1 MSELRVP
8 TVVLPV
14 EIECADG
21 RVFSGRIFVPAA
33 SPLHDGPTRPEEWLN
48 EPSSFFPFLA
58 DESERPVLM
67 NKRELLVLSVSVP
80 KGPQGETAD
89 ADSPVRRVRVEAE
102 KRRLEGELV
111 IEMPPGHLRVLDYL
125 NRAES
130 FLLLREGGI
139 HHLIQKERITRVIEI
154 HEE

>member
-1 MSELRVP
+1 MTELRVP

-21 RVFSGRIFVPAA
+21 RIFAGRIFVPAA
-33 SPLHDGPTRPEEWLN
+33 SPIHDGPTRPEEWMN
-48 EPSSFFPFLA
+48 DGSSFFPFLA
-58 DESERPVLM
+58 DDSERPVLM
-67 NKRELLVLSVSVP
+67 NKREVLVLSVAMPGNQPAEALDS
-80 KGPQGETAD
+80 
-89 ADSPVRRVRVEAE
+89 DSPVRRVRVEAE

-125 NRAES
+125 NRAEP
-130 FLLLREGGI
+130 FLLLREGEI
-139 HHLIQKERITRVIEI
+139 RHLIQKERITRVIEL